1 MGRKWL
7 VFSVLALGLAAVAG
21 VVALRAVRARPKPV
35 AVAPAPRSA
44 ALPAG
49 LVVLSGRIRAQE
61 TVNVPAG
68 VVGTVDM
75 FYAEVGHEVAEGQ
88 LLARISSLGLE
99 TAREVATTALDTA
112 QARVAKIEATLLAA
126 RMEASRAEAD
136 AARTRSEL
144 ERADRTLQRQRMLH
158 GEGATPRLVYEKA
171 GRDREAAETGHAVSA
186 LSAKQAAQQ
195 VSALAEQADAA
206 RRMLADRASQL
217 EDAQAALSA
226 GEVIAPVDGLVIARA
241 GEVGKFTGGPDEVLF
256 QIAVHPSQL
265 RVAIEPEPPVLARLR
280 PGLEALVVVPEM
292 ATDGIPGVVK
302 AIEGTLVLVDF
313 TSPRPE
319 IHPGM
324 QAEVRLL
331 IK

>member
-1 MGRKWL
+1 MGRKWVVL
-7 VFSVLALGLAAVAG
+7 SALALVLAVAAG

-35 AVAPAPRSA
+35 AVAPAPLPVAS
-44 ALPAG
+44 PAG
-49 LVVLSGRIRAQE
+49 LVVLSGRVRAQE

-68 VVGTVDM
+68 VTGNVDM
-75 FYAEVGHEVAEGQ
+75 FYADVGHEVAEGQ
-88 LLARISSLGLE
+88 LLARLSCLGLE

-112 QARVAKIEATLLAA
+112 QARVSKIEAALLTA

-136 AARTRSEL
+136 AARTRSEV
-144 ERADRTLQRQRMLH
+144 EQADRTFQRQRMLH
-158 GEGATPRLVYEKA
+158 GEGATPRVVYEKA
-171 GRDREAAETGHAVSA
+171 GRDREAAQTGHAVA
-186 LSAKQAAQQ
+186 ELTAKQAAQQ
-195 VSALAEQADAA
+195 VSALVEQADGA
-206 RRMLADRASQL
+206 RKILADRASQL

-226 GEVIAPVDGLVIARA
+226 GEVIAPVDGLVVARA
-241 GEVGKFTGGPDEVLF
+241 GEVGKLTGGPDEVLF
-256 QIAVHPSQL
+256 QIAVHPTQL
-265 RVAIEPEPPVLARLR
+265 RVEIEPEPPVLARVR

-292 ATDGIPGVVK
+292 ATGGIPGVVK
-302 AIEGTLVLVDF
+302 AIEGTIVLVDF